1 MKATNKQYD
10 FNSSLSRIDEILDA
24 SNDSFKES
32 DSIVN
37 RENLTY
43 KNGFYVYCT
52 ALFVDIRD
60 SSNMTDAHKRPVLA
74 KIYRSFISEMVA
86 LMNGHDTCRE
96 VNINGDCVWCVC
108 ETKYKTDI
116 DGVFS
121 LAAKACSLVDILN
134 YKLKIKNY
142 QTYQVGVGIDYGR
155 ALMIKAGNDGSAIDD
170 VVWMGDVVNQACH
183 LCNEANSGFFD
194 KRIFLSNIIYDNLN
208 DNNKTLCSKDGG
220 RDIYQADVVNINMS
234 KWLKKQQ

>member
-37 RENLTY
+37 REKLTY

-134 YKLKIKNY
+134 YKLKKKNY

-155 ALMIKAGNDGSAIDD
+155 ALMIKAGNDGSDIND

-194 KRIFLSNIIYDNLN
+194 KRVFLSNIIYDNLN
-208 DNNKTLCSKDGG
+208 DNNKALCSKDGG